1 VIPRTD
7 GVDTAARTVAHE
19 LEHER
24 LFKSKKQD
32 KDGDGVDD
40 NEENHSSYCL
50 NSMDQN
56 THGLTAGMLGVND
69 PQAVARAD
77 KLLKQFGDNELLAIA
92 GEQKYSERVQRDKD
106 WASPGSQTKK

>member
-1 VIPRTD
+1 
-7 GVDTAARTVAHE
+7 

-40 NEENHSSYCL
+40 NEENHSSYCF

-69 PQAVARAD
+69 PQAVARANQ
-77 KLLKQFGDNELLAIA
+77 LLNL
-92 GEQKYSERVQRDKD
+92 
-106 WASPGSQTKK
+106 